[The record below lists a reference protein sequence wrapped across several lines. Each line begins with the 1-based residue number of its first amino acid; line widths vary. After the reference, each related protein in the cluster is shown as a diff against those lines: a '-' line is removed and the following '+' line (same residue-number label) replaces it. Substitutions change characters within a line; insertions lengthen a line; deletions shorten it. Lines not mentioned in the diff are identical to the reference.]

1 MLRSGG
7 LQVDVLDGTVRRCS
21 DIWLGHLPH
30 RLDHCRRGHGSQLV
44 PDDHEHCT
52 QRVPRYTVRT
62 VCYYCIPLLLSNIS
76 TVDIRMS
83 SLFKG
88 DHDR

>member
-30 RLDHCRRGHGSQLV
+30 
-44 PDDHEHCT
+44 
-52 QRVPRYTVRT
+52 
-62 VCYYCIPLLLSNIS
+62 
-76 TVDIRMS
+76 
-83 SLFKG
+83 
-88 DHDR
+88 